1 MLHLSTQEVVSS
13 IEKSP
18 LMVKQGIAYQQY
30 HDFFGNNI
38 LKELGNLDELEVA
51 KLEKQHHLSRNRV
64 DYSETLMK
72 KLKIFFSNSKI
83 TKALETKF
91 NTPLQFESV
100 DIWLDCG
107 GYFLSPHTDDQSIK
121 LALQIYLG
129 TGPNVGTSLFDSDN
143 NVLETFRYRFDS
155 GYALLNNAVSLHGT
169 EGTVAENNPRRS
181 LYVRYS

>member
-1 MLHLSTQEVVSS
+1 MLHLSTQDVVSS

-18 LMVKQGIAYQQY
+18 LMVKQGIVYQEYQN
-30 HDFFGNNI
+30 FFGNNI
-38 LKELGNLDELEVA
+38 SKEIKDIEKMEMV
-51 KLEKQHHLSRNRV
+51 KLEKQHHKPRNRI

-72 KLKIFFSNSKI
+72 QLKIFFSNSRI

-91 NTPLQFESV
+91 NMPLQFESV
-100 DIWLDCG
+100 DIWLDSA
-107 GYFLSPHTDDQSIK
+107 GYSLFPHTDDQSIK

-129 TGPNVGTSLFDSDN
+129 TGTNVGTSLFDGDN
-143 NVLETFRYRFDS
+143 NVINTFRYRFDS

>member
-1 MLHLSTQEVVSS
+1 MLHLSTQEVVLS

-18 LMVKQGIAYQQY
+18 LLVKEGIVYQEYQ
-30 HDFFGNNI
+30 DFFGNNI
-38 LKELGNLDELEVA
+38 LKDFEDLEDLKLA
-51 KLEKQHHLSRNRV
+51 KLEKQHDRPRHRI

-83 TKALETKF
+83 TKTLSKKF
-91 NTPLQFESV
+91 DMPLKFESV
-100 DIWLDCG
+100 DIWLDG
-107 GYFLSPHTDDQSIK
+107 IGYYLHPHTDDLSIK

-129 TGPNVGTSLFDSDN
+129 TEPAVGTSLYGGDKS
-143 NVLETFRYRFDS
+143 VLKTFEYKCNS

-169 EGTVAENNPRRS
+169 TGKNNTNNLRKS

>member
-1 MLHLSTQEVVSS
+1 MLHLSTQDVVSS

-18 LMVKQGIAYQQY
+18 LMVKQGMSYQEYQK
-30 HDFFGNNI
+30 FFGNNI
-38 LKELGNLDELEVA
+38 SKEIKDIEKMTMV
-51 KLEKQHHLSRNRV
+51 KLENQHHMPRNRI

-83 TKALETKF
+83 TKSLSTKF
-91 NTPLQFESV
+91 NMPLQFESV
-100 DIWLDCG
+100 DIWLDSA
-107 GYFLSPHTDDQSIK
+107 GYFLSPHTDDSRIK

-129 TGPNVGTSLFDSDN
+129 EGPSVGTSLFDSDN
-143 NVLETFRYRFDS
+143 NVLESFQYKFNS

-169 EGTVAENNPRRS
+169 TGAVAENNLRKS

>member
-1 MLHLSTQEVVSS
+1 MLHLNTQETVLS

-18 LMVKQGIAYQQY
+18 LLVKQGIVYQQY
-30 HDFFGNNI
+30 QDFFGNNI
-38 LKELGNLDELEVA
+38 LKELENLDELEVA
-51 KLEKQHHLSRNRV
+51 KLEKQHNLPRNRI

-83 TKALETKF
+83 TKALEIKF

-100 DIWLDCG
+100 DIWLDGG
-107 GYFLSPHTDDQSIK
+107 GYILPPHTDDQRIK

-129 TGPNVGTSLFDSDN
+129 TETNVGTSLFDGDN
-143 NVLETFRYRFDS
+143 NVIKTFRYRFDS

-181 LYVRYS
+181 LYVRYR

>member
-1 MLHLSTQEVVSS
+1 MLHLSTQEVVLS
-13 IEKSP
+13 IENTPVTKFKGF
-18 LMVKQGIAYQQY
+18 VYQEY
-30 HDFFGNNI
+30 NNFFGNNI
-38 LKELGNLDELEVA
+38 SKDIKDIEKMTMV
-51 KLEKQHHLSRNRV
+51 KLENQHHMPRNRI

-83 TKALETKF
+83 TKALEIKF

-100 DIWLDCG
+100 DIWLDGG
-107 GYFLSPHTDDQSIK
+107 GYILPPHTDDQRIK

-129 TGPNVGTSLFDSDN
+129 TETNVGTSLFDGDN
-143 NVLETFRYRFDS
+143 NVIKTFRYRFDS

-181 LYVRYS
+181 LYVRYR

>member
-1 MLHLSTQEVVSS
+1 MLHLSTQDVVSS

-18 LMVKQGIAYQQY
+18 LMVKQGIAYQEYQN
-30 HDFFGNNI
+30 FFGNNI
-38 LKELGNLDELEVA
+38 SKEIKDTEKMATV
-51 KLEKQHHLSRNRV
+51 KLEKQHHKPRSRI

-83 TKALETKF
+83 TKALEIKF

-100 DIWLDCG
+100 DIWLDGG
-107 GYFLSPHTDDQSIK
+107 GYILPPHTDDRRIK

-129 TGPNVGTSLFDSDN
+129 TETNVGTSLFDGDN
-143 NVLETFRYRFDS
+143 NVIKTFPYILDS

-169 EGTVAENNPRRS
+169 EGTVAKNDPRRS
-181 LYVRYS
+181 LYVRYI

>member
-1 MLHLSTQEVVSS
+1 MLHLNTQETVLS

-18 LMVKQGIAYQQY
+18 LLVKQGIVYQEYQ
-30 HDFFGNNI
+30 DFFGNNI
-38 LKELGNLDELEVA
+38 LKELENLEELEVA
-51 KLEKQHHLSRNRV
+51 KLEKQHSLPRNRI

-83 TKALETKF
+83 TKALEIKF

-100 DIWLDCG
+100 DIWLDGG
-107 GYFLSPHTDDQSIK
+107 GYILPPHTDDQRIK

-129 TGPNVGTSLFDSDN
+129 TETNVGTSLFDGDN
-143 NVLETFRYRFDS
+143 NVIKTFRYRFDS

-181 LYVRYS
+181 LYVRYR

>member
-1 MLHLSTQEVVSS
+1 MLHLNTQETVLS

-18 LMVKQGIAYQQY
+18 LLVKQGIVYQEYQ
-30 HDFFGNNI
+30 DFFGNNI
-38 LKELGNLDELEVA
+38 LKELENLEELGIA
-51 KLEKQHHLSRNRV
+51 KLEKQHDLPRNRI

-83 TKALETKF
+83 TKSLSTKF
-91 NTPLQFESV
+91 NMPLQFESV
-100 DIWLDCG
+100 DIWLDSA
-107 GYFLSPHTDDQSIK
+107 GYFLSPHTDDSGIK

-129 TGPNVGTSLFDSDN
+129 EGPSVGTSLFDSDN
-143 NVLETFRYRFDS
+143 NVLETFRYKFNS

-169 EGTVAENNPRRS
+169 TGAVAENNLRKS

>member
-1 MLHLSTQEVVSS
+1 MLHLSTQDVVSS

-18 LMVKQGIAYQQY
+18 LMVKQGIVYQEYQ
-30 HDFFGNNI
+30 DFFGNNI
-38 LKELGNLDELEVA
+38 SKDIKDIEKMTTV
-51 KLEKQHHLSRNRV
+51 KLEMQHHKPRNRI

-72 KLKIFFSNSKI
+72 QLKIFFSNSKI
-83 TKALETKF
+83 TKALSTKF
-91 NTPLQFESV
+91 NMPLQFESV
-100 DIWLDCG
+100 DIWLDGG
-107 GYFLSPHTDDQSIK
+107 GYFLPPHTDDSSIK

-129 TGPNVGTSLFDSDN
+129 TETNAGTSLFDGHN
-143 NVLETFRYRFDS
+143 NVINTFRYRFDS

>member
-1 MLHLSTQEVVSS
+1 MLHLSTQDVVLS

-18 LMVKQGIAYQQY
+18 LMVKQGMSYQEYQK
-30 HDFFGNNI
+30 FFGNNI
-38 LKELGNLDELEVA
+38 SKEIKDIEKMTMV
-51 KLEKQHHLSRNRV
+51 KLENQHHMPRNRI

-83 TKALETKF
+83 TKSLSTKF
-91 NTPLQFESV
+91 NMPLQFESV
-100 DIWLDCG
+100 DIWVDSA
-107 GYFLSPHTDDQSIK
+107 GYFLSPHTDDSRIK

-129 TGPNVGTSLFDSDN
+129 EGPSVGTSLFDSDN
-143 NVLETFRYRFDS
+143 NVLETFQYKFNS

-169 EGTVAENNPRRS
+169 TGAVAENNLRKS

>member
-1 MLHLSTQEVVSS
+1 MLHLSTQDVVSS

-18 LMVKQGIAYQQY
+18 LMVKQGIAYQEYQN
-30 HDFFGNNI
+30 FFGNNI
-38 LKELGNLDELEVA
+38 SKDIKDIEKMTMV
-51 KLEKQHHLSRNRV
+51 KLEKQHHTPRNRI

-100 DIWLDCG
+100 DIWLDSA
-107 GYFLSPHTDDQSIK
+107 GYFLSPHTDDSRIK

-129 TGPNVGTSLFDSDN
+129 EGLSVGTSLFDSDN